1 MEMHLFVAMVI
12 CLFDIELLDKV
23 PQPVRR
29 KGKGRLEGDGGRLE
43 GEGEAGGGGGGWR
56 GMGKGWRGMGEG
68 WRGRGRLGGEAG
80 GGGKG
85 VKVLA

>member
-29 KGKGRLEGDGGRLE
+29 KGEGRLEGGRLE
-43 GEGEAGGGGGGWR
+43 GEGRLGGRLEGGD
-56 GMGKGWRGMGEG
+56 
-68 WRGRGRLGGEAG
+68 WRGRGGC
-80 GGGKG
+80 
-85 VKVLA
+85 